1 MITKQVRIYALLTA
15 YSWPKRR
22 PEYTGFRSKYL
33 LRTVRKV
40 NLKSK
45 LLKDYKL
52 LDKHSNTFMCVFHNE
67 KNNEIVYTIRG
78 TDLTRFEENDVFMDF
93 QVLRGTEKLNKR
105 FKNCY
110 DKLFE
115 ILKEYPKCK
124 FTICGGSLGG
134 RIAINLLDSDLG
146 NKVTQVHVFNCATSL
161 THLYKSAKCI
171 SNESSN
177 ENNYCKNRM
186 NKLHIHLVNND
197 PISILSMGEISK
209 TKTVYPKKSET
220 SQRYLKGKNKK
231 IKMAHSI
238 LNFI

>member
-78 TDLTRFEENDVFMDF
+78 TDLTRFEEKILARPSFANF
-93 QVLRGTEKLNKR
+93 QPV
-105 FKNCY
+105 
-110 DKLFE
+110 
-115 ILKEYPKCK
+115 
-124 FTICGGSLGG
+124 
-134 RIAINLLDSDLG
+134 
-146 NKVTQVHVFNCATSL
+146 QV
-161 THLYKSAKCI
+161 
-171 SNESSN
+171 E
-177 ENNYCKNRM
+177 ENFA
-186 NKLHIHLVNND
+186 V
-197 PISILSMGEISK
+197 E
-209 TKTVYPKKSET
+209 
-220 SQRYLKGKNKK
+220 
-231 IKMAHSI
+231 
-238 LNFI
+238 